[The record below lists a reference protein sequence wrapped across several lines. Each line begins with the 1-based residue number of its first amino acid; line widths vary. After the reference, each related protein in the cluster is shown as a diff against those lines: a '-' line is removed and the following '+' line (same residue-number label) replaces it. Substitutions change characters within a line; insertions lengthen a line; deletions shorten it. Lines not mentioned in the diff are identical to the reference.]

1 MTDFIGDMITR
12 IKNGQKIKLCNT
24 EYSSLSNI
32 NIKILKILYKEGYI
46 RGYVSRYNT
55 LTKKNESQILLKYN
69 LRGEPIIK
77 NLKKISTPGRRIY
90 ISIKTLWQPQST
102 TGLYIISTT
111 KGYLT
116 DVEARRLN
124 VGGELLLHIW

>member
-1 MTDFIGDMITR
+1 MD
-12 IKNGQKIKLCNT
+12 KKIKLCNT

-90 ISIKTLWQPQST
+90 ISIKTL
-102 TGLYIISTT
+102 
-111 KGYLT
+111 
-116 DVEARRLN
+116 
-124 VGGELLLHIW
+124 

>member
-90 ISIKTLWQPQST
+90 ISIKTL
-102 TGLYIISTT
+102 
-111 KGYLT
+111 
-116 DVEARRLN
+116 
-124 VGGELLLHIW
+124 